1 MNSFFVLRVDAA
13 RRDRFL
19 LTAVTY
25 RWNAAVGVFDVVDSR
40 HLGAED
46 ASGEPRATLRP
57 A

>member
-13 RRDRFL
+13 RRDRFR

-25 RWNAAVGVFDVVDSR
+25 GWNAAAGAFDVVDSR
-40 HLGAED
+40 HLSGEGA
-46 ASGEPRATLRP
+46 SVEPRATLRP